1 MRLATLI
8 LGSLLAAVFAGSANG
23 QVLRDA
29 SSARAEAVRVVEI
42 ASGYDSPVHVT
53 APRSE
58 PKRLYIVEQRGV
70 IRVIQSGRKRS
81 APFLDIH
88 TRVGCCGEQGL
99 LSVAFH
105 PKYAKN
111 RKFYVNYT
119 NRNGDTEIVQ
129 YRSNG
134 KKAILRSR
142 KLLLRIKQPFGNHNG
157 GQIAFGP
164 NGLLYIGVG
173 DGGDAGDPGNVSQ
186 NMNSRLGKML
196 TLNVNKRSPKPVIVG
211 LGLRNPWRFSFDRK
225 TGDLYIGD
233 VGQNAFEEIDFLR
246 KGTKGLINYGWDAFE
261 GNADFEPGNL
271 NPAGK
276 LVGPI
281 ATYGRSSGCSVTGG
295 HVYRGQKVPAMKGRY
310 FYGDFCQGTI
320 WSLKVD
326 SSGKARGKKRHPFRV
341 SSLSSFGENAR
352 GELFMTSLG
361 GSIYRLAA

>member
-1 MRLATLI
+1 MATLI
-8 LGSLLAAVFAGSANG
+8 SGLLLAAVFAGTASA

-29 SSARAEAVRVVEI
+29 AGERTQLRVVEI

-53 APRSE
+53 APKSE
-58 PKRLYIVEQRGV
+58 PKRLYVVEQRGV

-105 PKYAKN
+105 PKYKKN

-119 NRNGDTEIVQ
+119 NRNGDTEIVE

-134 KKAILRSR
+134 KKALPRTR
-142 KLLLRIKQPFGNHNG
+142 RLLLTIPQPFGNHNG

-164 NGLLYIGVG
+164 NGRLYIGTG
-173 DGGDAGDPGNVSQ
+173 DGGSANDPDNVSQ

-196 TLNVNKRSPKPVIVG
+196 TLNVNKNGSSPVIVG

-233 VGQNAFEEIDFLR
+233 VGQNAFEEIDYVK

-261 GNADFEPGNL
+261 GNASFERGNL

-281 ATYGRSSGCSVTGG
+281 ATYGRSGGCSVTGG
-295 HVYRGQKVPAMKGRY
+295 YVYRGKKVPGMVGRY
-310 FYGDFCQGTI
+310 VYGDFCSGTI
-320 WSLKVD
+320 WSFKVN
-326 SSGKARGKKRHPFRV
+326 SNGKARGKRRHPFNV

-361 GSIYRLAA
+361 GSVYRLAA